1 MIKKAVLTQVI
12 NKSIKIK
19 SIMIKGIP
27 VRDAS
32 ACVDAIFKTL
42 AEALIKGEKVEIR
55 GFGTFSVREV
65 KARKSSITLNG
76 NDKVPAHGRIVFRP
90 SQKLRQAVWNKIKE

>member
-12 NKSIKIK
+12 NKSIRIR
-19 SIMIKGIP
+19 GIP

-32 ACVDAIFKTL
+32 ACVDAIFNTL
-42 AEALIKGEKVEIR
+42 AEALVKGEKVEIR
-55 GFGTFSVREV
+55 GFGTFSVKEV

-76 NDKVPAHGRIVFRP
+76 NDEVPAHGRIVFKP
-90 SQKLRQAVWNKIKE
+90 SDKLRRAVWNKVK